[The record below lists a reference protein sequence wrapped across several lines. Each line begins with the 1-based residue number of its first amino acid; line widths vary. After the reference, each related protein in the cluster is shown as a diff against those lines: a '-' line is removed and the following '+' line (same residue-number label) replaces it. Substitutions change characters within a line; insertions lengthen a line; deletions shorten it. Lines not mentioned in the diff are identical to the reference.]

1 MNISKIFLNLLKN
14 KYSQIYTGLFFVSL
28 LFIGLSIFKDYGL
41 STDEPFH
48 RTIGYYWYISL
59 LEIFS
64 NNNELIEAAKEKFNT
79 MYWSDY
85 LNDGKLIQYGIFFD
99 TITAFIEE
107 ILIIEETKNAFYLKH
122 ISTFLFF

>member
-59 LEIFS
+59 LEIFLYHLVKLLNFFKPMS
-64 NNNELIEAAKEKFNT
+64 CHSCLAIQGKVAISAIE
-79 MYWSDY
+79 
-85 LNDGKLIQYGIFFD
+85 
-99 TITAFIEE
+99 
-107 ILIIEETKNAFYLKH
+107 
-122 ISTFLFF
+122 